1 MSFSVNTN
9 SGALAALQNLNAT
22 SNNLD
27 VTQSRINT
35 GLKVA
40 SAKDDAATFSIAQK
54 LRGELAGLN
63 AVNNSLNRAISEA
76 DVSIAAAEAVSDLLI
91 ELRELAVAGSDDGL
105 DADSRTSLNDKFTN
119 VRDQITSIVDNAE
132 FNGRNALNG
141 TNSILAITDATGDT
155 TISQAANDL
164 TLSGL
169 NLDGANLVTTPAES
183 VSGTVVSLA
192 GLFIDGLD
200 SDFADALVNLEN
212 DNGGSL
218 GGENL
223 ILGPGTTTN
232 NDAQGFDTDYGDAV
246 FTALG
251 TTFAAEAHSLRF
263 DGAGPPF
270 QIGFR
275 NDSSVFLVLDGSD
288 SFLSLGDPTTGSGTA
303 ETTDASDD
311 ALTKIE
317 AAITSVNEV
326 LSELGATA
334 NRLELQQTFS
344 GKLGD
349 TVDIGIGNLVDADLA
364 KESAALQA
372 YQTKQQLGLQAL
384 SVANQAPQTVLSLFR

>member
-9 SGALAALQNLNAT
+9 AGALAALQNLNAT
-22 SNNLD
+22 STSLD

-63 AVNNSLNRAISEA
+63 AVNGSLNRAISEA

-91 ELRELAVAGSDDGL
+91 ELRELAVAGSDEGL

-141 TNSILAITDATGDT
+141 TNSIIAITDATGET

-169 NLDGANLVTTPAES
+169 NLDGANLITAPGTT

-192 GLFIDGLD
+192 GQTIDATD
-200 SDFADALVNLEN
+200 ADFRDALVNLED
-212 DNGGSL
+212 DNGGNL
-218 GGENL
+218 GGETLNV
-223 ILGPGTTTN
+223 GDGTTTN
-232 NDAQGFDTDYGDAV
+232 NDAEAFDTDYVDGV

-251 TTFAAEAHSLRF
+251 TNRAAQVSSARL
-263 DGAGPPF
+263 DGSGLPF
-270 QIGFR
+270 EVGFR
-275 NDSSVFLVLDGSD
+275 GDSTIYLVRDGSD
-288 SFLSLGDPTTGSGTA
+288 SFLSLGDPTAGSGSA
-303 ETTDASDD
+303 ETTDGSDD
-311 ALTKIE
+311 ALAKIE
-317 AAITSVNEV
+317 TAITNVNEV
-326 LSELGATA
+326 LSQLGATA
-334 NRLELQQTFS
+334 NRLELQQTFA

-349 TVDIGIGNLVDADLA
+349 TVDIGVGNLVDADLA
-364 KESAALQA
+364 KESATLQA
-372 YQTKQQLGLQAL
+372 LQTKQQLGLQAL
-384 SVANQAPQTVLSLFR
+384 SVANQAPQTVLSLFS